1 VRQKR
6 AAHEGRKPKGTAD
19 QCEECPSS
27 FELVEKKSEAKK
39 TTTMSG
45 TTKKGEVMCMALAP

>member
-1 VRQKR
+1 MRVAR
-6 AAHEGRKPKGTAD
+6 EGRKPKGTAD

-39 TTTMSG
+39 TTKMSG